1 MSKILILL
9 LFTFALNITMEDGI
23 PVYQIAYMKKIT
35 RGVYEL
41 NVKEGEEFYIKIYEY
56 RGGNCFCSNID
67 EFKDYLDDFGKKGKS
82 FKYVEISSSSF
93 FLKLGGYD
101 YFKYKALKPSSN
113 EISLKFSNIST
124 SFIGTQTTNYIFKIN
139 ILPKNETS

>member
-9 LFTFALNITMEDGI
+9 LFTFALNLKMEDGI

-35 RGVYEL
+35 SGVYEL

-67 EFKDYLDDFGKKGKS
+67 EYKDSLDDFGKKGNRFKS
-82 FKYVEISSSSF
+82 VDAGSSKLI
-93 FLKLGGYD
+93 LKIGAYD
-101 YFKYKALKPSSN
+101 YFKFKALKPSVN
-113 EISLKFSNIST
+113 KISLKFSNIST
-124 SFIGTQTTNYIFKIN
+124 SFIDTETTNYAFKIN